1 MGGNI
6 MDKIDLSITVVLG
19 GIMRLPEVRQRYL
32 QLFPKPYDRAFA
44 SQGRNAYASV
54 EGVISQCIRAD
65 EQVTVD
71 VLMRYM
77 LSHYDKIPPSDN
89 VFKAQYARILEEL
102 DKDLKYTPNICLRHL
117 ETIAQ
122 TKAETKLRSKLLD
135 PTNRGNMQEVI
146 EQYVEDTAK
155 LATTE
160 KLKVYQPFKDRDKLL
175 KKRTRIPT
183 GVSIIDSILQGGIVP
198 GEHMGIL
205 GPSAGGKGIIAN
217 QLVCNF
223 AIRKIDTLLVQFEQP
238 IDGDVAERMFAYLT
252 GRSINDFRDKSVDQ
266 LPPDIQE
273 ELEKIAPIMEHIR
286 CISYV
291 DQEATSLR
299 TGPQE
304 IIKDLQEVYDS
315 GFKFKFLLM
324 DWLGA
329 AITGF
334 MRTSSSTLGNYQE
347 SAQILMDDI
356 NKWAKQHGVTII
368 WFHQTS
374 TTAQDREPAYQPKR
388 EDSYNFKSF
397 CHKLEFCLQLGTPT
411 RRHDGTNVHYLCIG
425 KGRTAS
431 LAKDHIVVKM
441 LGEMMRFEEAGPDEF
456 VLNKRGQFVT
466 KKEQLGITDDD
477 YDDDPYLPP
486 KNSVESF
493 INSY

>member
-1 MGGNI
+1 

-32 QLFPKPYDRAFA
+32 QLFPKTYDRAFA

-65 EQVTVD
+65 EHVTVD

-77 LSHYDKIPPSDN
+77 LAHYDKIPPSDH

-146 EQYVEDTAK
+146 EQYVEDTSK
-155 LATTE
+155 ITTTE
-160 KLKVYQPFKDRDKLL
+160 SLKVYQPFKDRSKLL
-175 KKRTRIPT
+175 RKRTRVPT

-198 GEHMGIL
+198 GEHLGIL
-205 GPSAGGKGIIAN
+205 GPSGGGKGIIAN

-223 AIRKIDTLLVQFEQP
+223 AIRKMDTLLVQFEQS

-252 GRSINDFRDKSVDQ
+252 GRPITDFRDRGLDNLSEDVLKDVEA
-266 LPPDIQE
+266 IE
-273 ELEKIAPIMEHIR
+273 PIMSHIR
-286 CISYV
+286 CLSYANQVASKSRNGVEAFISDM
-291 DQEATSLR
+291 DQ
-299 TGPQE
+299 
-304 IIKDLQEVYDS
+304 VYSS
-315 GFKFKFLLM
+315 GFKYKFLII

-334 MRTSSSTLGNYQE
+334 MNALSSKAFHELAEYF
-347 SAQILMDDI
+347 MDSV
-356 NKWAKQHGVTII
+356 NSWARSKGITVI

-374 TTAQDREPAYQPKR
+374 TEVQKREPAYRPVKENAHKMQ
-388 EDSYNFKSF
+388 SF
-397 CHKLEFCLQLGTPT
+397 CQKLEFCLQLGTPT

-425 KGRTAS
+425 KGRMSS

-466 KKEQLGITDDD
+466 KKEQLGINDDA
-477 YDDDPYLPP
+477 YEDDDPYLPP
-486 KNSVESF
+486 QNSVESF